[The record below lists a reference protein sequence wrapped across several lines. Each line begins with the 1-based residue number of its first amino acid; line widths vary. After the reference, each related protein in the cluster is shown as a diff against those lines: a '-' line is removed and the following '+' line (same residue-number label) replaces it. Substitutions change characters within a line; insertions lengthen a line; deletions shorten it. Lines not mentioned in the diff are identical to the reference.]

1 MILGIAALA
10 LAMETITHAQP
21 ATDSPPATVATDQV
35 PNLLDTNPPTIT
47 KGLGIIYQAIAS
59 SGVLSATNYSIEPYA
74 TYAPKL
80 PTKIGGGLLCVYNVN
95 EYVGLGLGFDWLGSF
110 NIISANAS
118 LKYPMHPLKSVT
130 FLPERFRTD
139 FAVVPFTLFGGGTSF
154 NGNSGVM
161 IADTGFYT
169 SFGHLW
175 GGQFNTGVAWGQWA
189 NAGDYSGKRYH
200 IFAGWSKGF

>member
-1 MILGIAALA
+1 MKKLIAL
-10 LAMETITHAQP
+10 I
-21 ATDSPPATVATDQV
+21 ATVALIATANAQTNQV
-35 PNLLDTNPPTIT
+35 PNLLATNPPTIGQ
-47 KGLGIIYQAIAS
+47 GLGIIYQAIAS

-95 EYVGLGLGFDWLGSF
+95 EYVGLGFGVDWLGSF
-110 NIISANAS
+110 NMISCNAT
-118 LKYPMHPLKSVT
+118 LKYPLHPLKSIS
-130 FLPERFRTD
+130 FIPESFRTN
-139 FAVVPFTLFGGGTSF
+139 FAVVPFALAGGGVGF
-154 NGNSGVM
+154 SGASGIM

-175 GGQFNTGVAWGQWA
+175 GGQFNTGVCWGQWA

-200 IFAGWSKGF
+200 FFMGWNKGF